1 MFVCAY
7 KSYHSIVF
15 KSFEQMALE
24 TSVFLP
30 SLASHIGKDGGDSTW
45 NTEKGC
51 VRNHAALWGPCAV
64 LESDILR
71 GIPLLP
77 SPL

>member
-30 SLASHIGKDGGDSTW
+30 SLASHIGKDGGDNTW

-51 VRNHAALWGPCAV
+51 VRNHARSLGTVCCLGV
-64 LESDILR
+64 
-71 GIPLLP
+71 
-77 SPL
+77 